1 MTCAYSTFVVLVWL
15 TVVLTVPAAVGC
27 AIAALSIERIQ
38 QNTPLFILLP
48 ILTIVFIL
56 WTVFLRMHSQRVL
69 IRAGA
74 WPALCMGDRTPRVNK
89 EDDDEL
95 RDLRTAVV
103 DILRSKNRLPTVVGS
118 GWGYFLKRE
127 GPHGPRLFMHK
138 FKGPMPSNPRR
149 WASGTTIAT
158 VQRSLQKQ
166 KLVLPSTPTMDY
178 ITLGSWFAMANHGN
192 GSAPGMGKS
201 DTLVSARVLD
211 MQTDTVMNNVRYSK
225 IRELF
230 DSKDA
235 ARYVII
241 DVELKAEKD
250 IEMQKKGIIVDGP
263 EAAAEWLA
271 PGAKLSVLFA
281 GAARDYGIGLRWQKP
296 YEETDHRDPHCCS
309 RYCQYFQVDIFS
321 AVFGWHEPMSNFNGT
336 TTLSNATRWMPAVF
350 QIELIGAVLL
360 GVTNFEIIV
369 ENTEVLTGDRLWDI
383 LSAFIDMHKEI
394 GGRCEFRTTGTRGSK
409 LFIDMSLRRG
419 FERPFELLK
428 KLEFQRCALHPGKFT
443 KVSTRPLQRVT
454 LHELGG
460 GSSKSTVSDM
470 LKGVV

>member
-1 MTCAYSTFVVLVWL
+1 MTCAYSTFVVFVWL
-15 TVVLTVPAAVGC
+15 TVVLTVPAAIGC
-27 AIAALSIERIQ
+27 TIAALSIERIQ

-48 ILTIVFIL
+48 ILTIVFTL

-74 WPALCMGDRTPRVNK
+74 WPALFLGDRTPRVSK
-89 EDDDEL
+89 TGDEL
-95 RDLRTAVV
+95 RDLRTAVL
-103 DILRSKNRLPTVVGS
+103 DMRCSKGRVPTVVGS
-118 GWGYFLKRE
+118 GWGFFLKKS
-127 GPHGPRLFMHK
+127 GPKGPRLFMHK

-211 MQTDTVMNNVRYSK
+211 MQTNTVMRDVKYAE
-225 IRELF
+225 IRKLF

-241 DVELKAEKD
+241 DVELKAEED
-250 IEMQKKGIIVDGP
+250 VWVQKKGILVNSP
-263 EAAAEWLA
+263 ETAAEFLE
-271 PGAKLSVLFA
+271 PGAKLRVLFA
-281 GAARDYGIGLRWQKP
+281 GAARDYGLGVIWRPK
-296 YEETDHRDPHCCS
+296 YEETDHIDPHFCS
-309 RYCQYFQVDIFS
+309 RYCLYFQADIFS
-321 AVFGWHEPMSNFNGT
+321 AVFGWHESMKNYRGKT
-336 TTLSNATRWMPAVF
+336 KLSDATRWMPAILP
-350 QIELIGAVLL
+350 IEMIGAVLL

-369 ENTEVLTGDRLWDI
+369 ENTEVLNGDRFWDI
-383 LSAFIDMHKEI
+383 LSAFIDMQKEL
-394 GGRCEFRTTGTRGSK
+394 GGRCEFRTTGTPGSK
-409 LFIDMSLRRG
+409 LFIDMSLMRG

-428 KLEFQRCALHPGKFT
+428 RLGFQRCALHPGKFI
-443 KVSTRPLQRVT
+443 VESTRPLQRVT
-454 LHELGG
+454 LHELSG
-460 GSSKSTVSDM
+460 GSKKPTVSDV
-470 LKGVV
+470 LNVV

>member
-1 MTCAYSTFVVLVWL
+1 MTGGYSTFVVLVWL
-15 TVVLTVPAAVGC
+15 TVVLTIPAAVGC

-48 ILTIVFIL
+48 ILTIVFTA

-74 WPALCMGDRTPRVNK
+74 WPALCLGDRTPRVNS
-89 EDDDEL
+89 EGDEL
-95 RDLRTAVV
+95 RDLRTAVL
-103 DILRSKNRLPTVVGS
+103 DMRRSKGRVPTVVGS

-166 KLVLPSTPTMDY
+166 KLALPSTPTMSF
-178 ITLGSWFAMANHGN
+178 ISLGSWFAMANHGN

-211 MQTDTVMNNVRYSK
+211 MQTDTVMKNVKYAE
-225 IRELF
+225 IRKLF

-241 DVELKAEKD
+241 DVELKAEAD
-250 IEMQKKGIIVDGP
+250 IELQKKGIIVDGP

-281 GAARDYGIGLRWQKP
+281 GAARDYGIGLRWQQP

-309 RYCQYFQVDIFS
+309 IYCQYFQTDIFS
-321 AVFGWHEPMSNFNGT
+321 AVFGWHEPMSNFNGKV
-336 TTLSNATRWMPAVF
+336 TLSNATRWMPAVF

-360 GVTNFEIIV
+360 GITNFEIIV
-369 ENTEVLTGDRLWDI
+369 ENTAALTGDDLGPL
-383 LSAFIDMHKEI
+383 LSDMIEMHRYL
-394 GGRCEFRTTGTRGSK
+394 GGRCEFRTNGGAGSK
-409 LFIDMSLRRG
+409 LFIDMSLMRG
-419 FERPFELLK
+419 FERPFQVLK
-428 KLEFQRCALHPGKFT
+428 KHGYTRCALHPGKFT

-454 LHELGG
+454 LHELSS
-460 GSSKSTVSDM
+460 GSKKPTVSDV
-470 LKGVV
+470 LKVV